1 MKEKKNVK
9 TTVTVLQ
16 IYLKCNE
23 GLDTVCSVQAVQT
36 IGTNGSSLTSVVNT
50 FVVDNLFSYFW

>member
-1 MKEKKNVK
+1 MKDKKNVK

-23 GLDTVCSVQAVQT
+23 GLDTVRSV
-36 IGTNGSSLTSVVNT
+36 
-50 FVVDNLFSYFW
+50 